1 MTSRTDAGGSRPGA
15 VPAVGGGGS
24 DVDDDG
30 FAPPDDGSRDQ
41 RRLGGGQSRKRSRG
55 TSSAA
60 AAQQLIQ
67 AWHEA
72 ALWDNPNLTPCL
84 SDEYDT
90 EGDGDDDN
98 ARRQRDGAGLS
109 PPFATAASA
118 VAIDR
123 PTRNHNHQMLVRR
136 GTEDSINSLSS
147 EDDLAKKGPYYDQA
161 GVLAVTGM
169 RTQSSVSSIELEDM
183 AAGRSGCIDP
193 SSDEEEEDGEEQQK
207 KKKAL
212 GLGGDSNLGAAGT
225 ASALG
230 AALGAAYVF
239 KDYHACD
246 DVAAAAAEGAGHCI
260 GDVGGEVAAA
270 AGAEEL
276 GGVAAEELGGAAA
289 EELGGAA
296 AEELGGAAAEELG
309 GAAAEELGAEGM
321 MFAMVKARMFADK
334 LMRKMKDDEEDDD
347 DNEAAH
353 QIQEQVG
360 DQGFE
365 EVVQMDVTQ
374 FNTTATGPAPG
385 PGPGPPAG
393 AEQLLVAQAMLS
405 QAASGIASSAAAA
418 GGAAGAV
425 GAAAAA
431 AATAGAAGKPC
442 IVTCTT
448 LVLS

>member
-15 VPAVGGGGS
+15 VPAVGDGGS
-24 DVDDDG
+24 DVDGDG

-72 ALWDNPNLTPCL
+72 ALRDNPNLTPCL

-98 ARRQRDGAGLS
+98 DRRQRDGAGLS

-147 EDDLAKKGPYYDQA
+147 EDDLAKQGAYYDQA

-169 RTQSSVSSIELEDM
+169 RTQSSVSSIDLEDM

-212 GLGGDSNLGAAGT
+212 GLGGDSNLGVAGT
-225 ASALG
+225 AAALG

-260 GDVGGEVAAA
+260 GDVGGGVAAA
-270 AGAEEL
+270 AGAEEF
-276 GGVAAEELGGAAA
+276 GGAAAEELSGAAA

-296 AEELGGAAAEELG
+296 AEELS
-309 GAAAEELGAEGM
+309 AEGM

-334 LMRKMKDDEEDDD
+334 LVRKMKDDEEDDD
-347 DNEAAH
+347 DNEAAN
-353 QIQEQVG
+353 QIQERVG

-385 PGPGPPAG
+385 PPAG
-393 AEQLLVAQAMLS
+393 TEQLLVAQAMLS

-425 GAAAAA
+425 GAAAA
-431 AATAGAAGKPC
+431 TAGAAGKLC
-442 IVTCTT
+442 IVRHE
-448 LVLS
+448 

>member
-1 MTSRTDAGGSRPGA
+1 MTSRTDAGGSRPGT
-15 VPAVGGGGS
+15 VPAVGDGGS

-90 EGDGDDDN
+90 DGDGDDDN

-123 PTRNHNHQMLVRR
+123 PTRNRNHQMLVRR

-147 EDDLAKKGPYYDQA
+147 EDDLAKKGAYYDRA
-161 GVLAVTGM
+161 GVLAITGM

-212 GLGGDSNLGAAGT
+212 GLGRDSNLGAAGT
-225 ASALG
+225 AAALG

-239 KDYHACD
+239 KDYHASD

-260 GDVGGEVAAA
+260 GDVGGEVAAT
-270 AGAEEL
+270 AG
-276 GGVAAEELGGAAA
+276 A

-321 MFAMVKARMFADK
+321 MFAMVKTRMFADK

-393 AEQLLVAQAMLS
+393 TEQLLVAQAMLS